1 MACPAC
7 AKNRGKAL
15 KGLARQVHLEA
26 DEADGFG
33 TMPWEHVVVDVE
45 GPFAPASEEGARY
58 ILTYRCRTIKASLL
72 EPMTRLTRPRFARA
86 FLACMFRSR
95 RVPRRVYSDR
105 GPEVRNAVINEI
117 LAVLGVDKREGLPQQ
132 PIFQGAVERDHLET
146 KVTLTTVLHDL
157 VRAYPT
163 EST

>member
-1 MACPAC
+1 MVHLTLAGGAHRAQAPTISMARRMGWWPDLTQDVEKWWLACPAC

-15 KGLARQVHLEA
+15 KGIARQVRLEA

-72 EPMTRLTRPRFARA
+72 EPIDSAHPAPVCQGF
-86 FLACMFRSR
+86 
-95 RVPRRVYSDR
+95 
-105 GPEVRNAVINEI
+105 
-117 LAVLGVDKREGLPQQ
+117 LGV
-132 PIFQGAVERDHLET
+132 
-146 KVTLTTVLHDL
+146 L
-157 VRAYPT
+157 VQEPPCAE
-163 EST
+163 ESLQ